1 MFSKKVSSSGG
12 KSFKSSLT
20 NFRFG
25 KFSIGEQAF
34 FAKRL
39 SFLINAGVSLIEA
52 LSMIR
57 EQTISKSYNR
67 LLERTIADVSSGRS
81 LSDSLK
87 NFKNAFGDFAISII
101 AVGEQTGALSE
112 NLSYLAEE
120 LKKRQLLRRKVV
132 GAMVYPIFITLAT
145 IGITSL
151 LIVFIFPKIMPIFL
165 SLNVELPVTTKILI
179 ATSNFLGAYGLWLLL
194 GIIVFVLVLRFVF
207 KRSERFHYWFDR
219 LSMRAPL
226 IGQMIQNYHLA
237 NISRTLGLLLN
248 GGMTLSEALPIT
260 SRSTNNL
267 IYRSELEKLAEVA
280 NRGEKISSH
289 MKNYRKLFPD
299 VLSQII
305 SVGERSGNLSE
316 TLNYLSDMYESEV
329 EDSTKNLSN
338 MIEPV
343 LMVIMGL
350 LVGFVAISII
360 TPIYSI
366 TQGLQK

>member
-1 MFSKKVSSSGG
+1 MPDKKLEKKA
-12 KSFKSSLT
+12 KSFRSLFRI
-20 NFRFG
+20 FRFG
-25 KFSIGEQAF
+25 QLSIADQAF

-39 SFLINAGVSLIEA
+39 SFLINAGISLVDA
-52 LSMIR
+52 LNIIR
-57 EQTISKSYNR
+57 EQTVFKGYRKI
-67 LLERTIADVSSGRS
+67 LDQIIADVTGGRS

-87 NFKNAFGDFAISII
+87 KFENAFGNFAINII
-101 AVGEQTGALSE
+101 SVGEQTGALSE
-112 NLSYLAEE
+112 NLAYLAEE
-120 LKKRQLLRRKVV
+120 LKKRGLLRKKVV

-145 IGITSL
+145 IGITGL

-165 SLNVELPVTTKILI
+165 SLNVDLPMTTNILI
-179 ATSNFLGAYGLWLLL
+179 ALSNFLSAHGLWLIL
-194 GIIVFVLVLRFVF
+194 GIVVAAIALRFAF
-207 KRSERFHYWFDR
+207 KKSEKFHFWYDKV
-219 LSMRAPL
+219 SMRLPL
-226 IGQMIQNYHLA
+226 IGPIIQNYSLA

-267 IYRSELEKLAEVA
+267 VYRRELEKLTEVA

-329 EDSTKNLSN
+329 DDSTKNLSN
-338 MIEPV
+338 MVEPV
-343 LMVIMGL
+343 LMVLMGL
-350 LVGFVAISII
+350 LVGFVAVSII
-360 TPIYSI
+360 TPIYTI

>member
-1 MFSKKVSSSGG
+1 MSAKKLN
-12 KSFKSSLT
+12 KEARPFENFFK

-25 KFSIGEQAF
+25 KLSIADQAF

-39 SFLINAGVSLIEA
+39 SFLINAGVSLVEA

-57 EQTISKSYNR
+57 EQTVSKSYHKI
-67 LLERTIADVSSGRS
+67 LDQIIVDVTSGRS

-87 NFKNAFGDFAISII
+87 KFKNAFGDFAISII
-101 AVGEQTGALSE
+101 SVGEQTGALSS

-120 LKKRQLLRRKVV
+120 LKKRQLLRKKVV
-132 GAMVYPIFITLAT
+132 GALVYPIFITIAT

-165 SLNVELPVTTKILI
+165 SLNVELPITTKILI
-179 ATSNFLGAYGLWLLL
+179 AMSNFLSAYGLWFLFGVVVL
-194 GIIVFVLVLRFVF
+194 IIALRILF
-207 KRSERFHYWFDR
+207 KRSEKFHFFYDKM
-219 LSMRAPL
+219 SMKMPL
-226 IGQMIQNYHLA
+226 IGPMIQNYNLA
-237 NISRTLGLLLN
+237 NVSRTLSLLLN

-260 SRSTNNL
+260 SRSTGNL
-267 IYRSELEKLAEVA
+267 VYRRELEKLTEVA

-338 MIEPV
+338 MIEPI
-343 LMVIMGL
+343 LMVVMGL
-350 LVGFVAISII
+350 MVGFVAVSII

-366 TQGLQK
+366 TQGLQR

>member
-1 MFSKKVSSSGG
+1 MPPAQPEKRARLFEN
-12 KSFKSSLT
+12 FFR

-25 KFSIGEQAF
+25 KLSIAEQAF

-39 SFLINAGVSLIEA
+39 SFLINAGVSLVEA
-52 LSMIR
+52 LNMIK
-57 EQTISKSYNR
+57 EQTVSRSYR
-67 LLERTIADVSSGRS
+67 RVLEQIIADVTSGRS

-87 NFKNAFGDFAISII
+87 RFKNAFGDFAISII
-101 AVGEQTGALSE
+101 SVGEETGALSD

-132 GAMVYPIFITLAT
+132 GAMVYPIFITFAT

-165 SLNVELPVTTKILI
+165 SLSVELPITTKILI
-179 ATSNFLGAYGLWLLL
+179 ALSNFLGAYGLWLLL
-194 GIIVFVLVLRFVF
+194 GLIVLAIIFRLVIKKNRH
-207 KRSERFHYWFDR
+207 FHFFFDR
-219 LSMRAPL
+219 LSMRTPL
-226 IGQMIQNYHLA
+226 IGPMIQNYNLA
-237 NISRTLGLLLN
+237 NISRTLSLLLN

-260 SRSTNNL
+260 SRSTTNL
-267 IYRSELEKLAEVA
+267 VYRRELEKLAEVA

-343 LMVIMGL
+343 LMVVMGL
-350 LVGFVAISII
+350 MVGFVAVSII

-366 TQGLQK
+366 TQGLQR